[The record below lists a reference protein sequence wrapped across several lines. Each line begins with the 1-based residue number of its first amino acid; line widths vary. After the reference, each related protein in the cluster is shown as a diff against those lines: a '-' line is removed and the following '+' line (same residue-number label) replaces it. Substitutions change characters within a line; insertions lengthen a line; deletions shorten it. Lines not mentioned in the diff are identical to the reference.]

1 MHNIHAGRRNRRSP
15 GIFANHDAGN
25 QEKVASFLTRPIGS
39 VTRLS
44 VF

>member
-1 MHNIHAGRRNRRSP
+1 MDNIHAGRHNRRPP
-15 GIFANHDAGN
+15 GIFSNHDAGN
-25 QEKVASFLTRPIGS
+25 REKVAPFLTRPIGS